1 MDWRE
6 RTYYWVRLNNS
17 GAAWFEKGHDSYGKE
32 YERRVKEL
40 KKIPGLRMHPLPSMA
55 LDREKREKVPEWAQ
69 MLVSCRKAH
78 EGTLKNCFVRFA
90 AEAYGNCMW
99 GRIVEPVKAWLT
111 REKRE
116 MKGEVR
122 KLKVGDKVRILDG
135 SGATDYIC
143 GWAPGMEM
151 KQYVGKTR
159 TIEKVSYDGKAI
171 RLVDV
176 PYVWDSRY
184 LELVEEAKGEE
195 TMKKTIKE
203 IKVRNRAGILKIT
216 AERELNLR
224 DVFSGIGDDKLPTM
238 PNPRLEI
245 HQGPYGNVLVTLTDR
260 TADNTM
266 FLAEIEDGIPPRIYV
281 GHYEPEKRA
290 EDYVT
295 FEPWREG

>member
-17 GAAWFEKGHDSYGKE
+17 NAAWRQRGHDGYGKE

-40 KKIPGLRMHPLPSMA
+40 KKIPGLKMLPLPSMA
-55 LDREKREKVPEWAQ
+55 LDREKRERVPEWAQ

-78 EGTLKNCFVRFA
+78 LSTLMNTFIRFGS
-90 AEAYGNCMW
+90 ESYGNFQW
-99 GRIVEPVKAWLT
+99 EAVKEETGVEKKQMEA
-111 REKRE
+111 
-116 MKGEVR
+116 GR
-122 KLKVGDKVRILDG
+122 KLKVGDTVRILDG
-135 SGATDYIC
+135 SGARDYAG
-143 GWAPGMEM
+143 GWASAMPTH
-151 KQYVGKTR
+151 VGET
-159 TIEKVSYDGKAI
+159 KVVSEIVCDGRRIVLQGA
-171 RLVDV
+171 
-176 PYVWDSRY
+176 PYYWDARY
-184 LELVEEAKGEE
+184 LELVEETKGEE
-195 TMKKTIKE
+195 TMKKEIKE
-203 IKVRNRAGILKIT
+203 IKVRNSAGILKIT

-245 HQGPYGNVLVTLTDR
+245 HQGPYGEVLVTLTDR

-281 GHYEPEKRA
+281 GHYEPEKRS

-295 FEPWREG
+295 FEPWREV